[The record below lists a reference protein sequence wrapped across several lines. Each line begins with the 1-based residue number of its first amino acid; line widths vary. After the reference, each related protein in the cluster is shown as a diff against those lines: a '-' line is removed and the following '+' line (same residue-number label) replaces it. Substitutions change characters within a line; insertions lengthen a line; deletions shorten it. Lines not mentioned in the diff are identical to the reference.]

1 MIARS
6 HTRISVAT
14 GASVGG
20 AGAGSSTGTSVGR
33 TPSVPGIGRRPGGL
47 TTAHDSKDWH
57 LVCVVVVCCVVVVA
71 CESRVNLILGSLA
84 S

>member
-1 MIARS
+1 MIARP
-6 HTRISVAT
+6 HTWIGVAT
-14 GASVGG
+14 GASVGSV
-20 AGAGSSTGTSVGR
+20 GAGSSTSTSVGR

-57 LVCVVVVCCVVVVA
+57 LFCFVVAVCCVVVGCA
-71 CESRVNLILGSLA
+71 SRVNLILGSLA